1 MDLLGIYNT
10 KKKRE
15 LSECLA
21 INFPFYSPVRVFQ
34 HPIDI
39 CHDNDPP
46 PMGTITTDTAYLSL

>member
-10 KKKRE
+10 KKKKE
-15 LSECLA
+15 LGDYLA
-21 INFPFYSPVRVFQ
+21 IDFPFCSPVRVFQ